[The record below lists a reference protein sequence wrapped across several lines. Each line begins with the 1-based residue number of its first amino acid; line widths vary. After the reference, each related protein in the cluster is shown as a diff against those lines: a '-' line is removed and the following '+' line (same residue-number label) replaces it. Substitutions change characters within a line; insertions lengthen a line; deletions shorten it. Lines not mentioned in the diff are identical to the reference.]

1 MATTPPRG
9 KSAQSYRTI
18 GKTYDG
24 IRVVAPKTKSKRFS
38 EAEVRR
44 IVARAIESIEQT
56 PPATTPLAKSKA
68 PKIEKRDDGTYAVKR
83 AGKKKASAVAATQT
97 EAIAR
102 ARALE
107 PGSGPIV
114 KRERKSPAGKRGT
127 WRKA

>member
-1 MATTPPRG
+1 MASTPRRG
-9 KSAQSYRTI
+9 KSAESYRTI

-24 IRVVAPKTKSKRFS
+24 VRVVAPKTKSKRFT
-38 EAEVRR
+38 EAEVRK
-44 IVARAIESIEQT
+44 IVARAIKSVELPT
-56 PPATTPLAKSKA
+56 AAPTPLSKTKA
-68 PKIEKRDDGTYAVKR
+68 PKVVKRDDGTYAVKR
-83 AGKKKASAVAATQT
+83 AGKKKASAVTATQT

-107 PGSGPIV
+107 PSAGPIV

>member
-1 MATTPPRG
+1 MATTPGRG
-9 KSAQSYRTI
+9 KSAESYRTI

-38 EAEVRR
+38 EAEVRK
-44 IVARAIESIEQT
+44 IVARAIQSVEQA
-56 PPATTPLAKSKA
+56 ATASTSLAKSNA
-68 PKIEKRDDGTYAVKR
+68 PKIEKRDDGNYAVKR
-83 AGKKKASAVAATQT
+83 AGKKKASAITATQT
-97 EAIAR
+97 EAVAR

-107 PGSGPIV
+107 PGAGPIV

>member
-1 MATTPPRG
+1 MASTPGRG
-9 KSAQSYRTI
+9 KSAGSYRTI

-24 IRVVAPKTKSKRFS
+24 VRVIAPKTKSKRFT
-38 EAEVRR
+38 EAEVRK
-44 IVARAIESIEQT
+44 IVARAIKSVEQ
-56 PPATTPLAKSKA
+56 PATAPKSLSKSKA

-83 AGKKKASAVAATQT
+83 AGKQKASAVTATQT

-107 PGSGPIV
+107 PGTGPIV